1 MLKHF
6 CLVSCQEQ
14 GKFLMLSCL
23 LWLADVMHAY
33 FTIKF
38 LFWILDM
45 FGCYLNVYHWIF
57 FFDFPNYS
65 IEELFTLF
73 PTILCDVQMLCSLA
87 PTCCQLQEEEVWTQQ
102 PGISIF
108 FFFVTIG
115 YRLIIFVCFY
125 HIYFW
130 RNEKNCLLATCC
142 SWGQR
147 RRSSRLLILRKKCYP
162 LLWVI

>member
-1 MLKHF
+1 
-6 CLVSCQEQ
+6 
-14 GKFLMLSCL
+14 MLSCL

-108 FFFVTIG
+108 FFFCY
-115 YRLIIFVCFY
+115 YRLIGWLFMFVSPIFICGEMKKIV
-125 HIYFW
+125 
-130 RNEKNCLLATCC
+130 CLLLVAAEAKEEDQVDCW
-142 SWGQR
+142 SWG
-147 RRSSRLLILRKKCYP
+147 RSAIRCCGSFN
-162 LLWVI
+162 VS